1 MAAVCMQAIWTQEN
15 TQNELAGSAVTK
27 AAAPKDEVEAALADV
42 SGRRLAGRI
51 GPQSGDS
58 FEECSAV
65 TNWTDANFLQVLR
78 REAREDPLV
87 DLVVAEGHLVFFEA
101 QAPQPDH
108 DIHDG
113 APNQGCRTSS
123 CGTQRASRG
132 GGQSGDGGIGLGTP
146 GCLSAKPIC
155 HCALVLAE
163 MSSRP

>member
-1 MAAVCMQAIWTQEN
+1 M
-15 TQNELAGSAVTK
+15 
-27 AAAPKDEVEAALADV
+27 
-42 SGRRLAGRI
+42 
-51 GPQSGDS
+51 
-58 FEECSAV
+58 

-123 CGTQRASRG
+123 CGTQRVSRG
-132 GGQSGDGGIGLGTP
+132 GGQSGDGGIGLGTAGGAYAQNP
-146 GCLSAKPIC
+146 YAIALWFWQKC
-155 HCALVLAE
+155 HHVLDH
-163 MSSRP
+163 

>member
-87 DLVVAEGHLVFFEA
+87 DLVVAECLLVFFEA
-101 QAPQPDH
+101 QAPQPDNHVH
-108 DIHDG
+108 DDAHNRWWRIIFWG
-113 APNQGCRTSS
+113 SECVQGGVRVL
-123 CGTQRASRG
+123 RAS
-132 GGQSGDGGIGLGTP
+132 QSPLGSNRNGRSLTP
-146 GCLSAKPIC
+146 F
-155 HCALVLAE
+155 
-163 MSSRP
+163 